1 MKRGWIAGRVP
12 GALLLA
18 LALSAS
24 PVSANDSAA
33 TLDAGGLVLVRDD
46 AIELASEDLR
56 IAIDR
61 IDVDYVFRNR
71 SKAQRTLRLAFPLP
85 PIDGAELSFSALS
98 LPVRGSAN
106 FVGFTV
112 KADGKAVEPA
122 LEERAFHGTQ
132 EITERLKRHGLPL
145 NPLRREELETAL
157 KRLPPADLKALHKAD
172 LLSDETADAGAQWRS
187 EAKFHW
193 EQTFPADAELRI
205 AHSYAPIAGNWFL
218 SPKEAAA
225 RDFRARY
232 CLDDAGLA
240 GIRRLAAAK
249 PEGYTRA
256 FEVPYIVTT
265 ARNWAGRIG
274 RFTLT
279 VDKARADA
287 LVSFCRQGVRKTG
300 PTTFVWEARDY
311 VPDSDLRVLIV
322 SNDPALLGDR

>member
-1 MKRGWIAGRVP
+1 MRRGWAAGAGL
-12 GALLLA
+12 GALILA

-24 PVSANDSAA
+24 PARANDSAA
-33 TLDAGGLVLVRDD
+33 TLDAGGLVLVHD
-46 AIELASEDLR
+46 AEIELAREDLR

-61 IDVDYVFRNR
+61 IDVDYTFRNR
-71 SKAQRTLRLAFPLP
+71 SKAPRTLRLAFPLP
-85 PIDGAELSFSALS
+85 PIDGADLSFSALS

-112 KADGKAVEPA
+112 KADGKRIEPA

-132 EITERLKRHGLPL
+132 EVTERLGRHGLPL
-145 NPLRREELETAL
+145 NPLRREELEQAL
-157 KRLPPADLKALHKAD
+157 KRLSPADLQALHGAG
-172 LLSDETADAGAQWRS
+172 LLSDATPDAGAQWRS

-193 EQTFPADAELRI
+193 EQIFPADAELRI
-205 AHSYAPIAGNWFL
+205 SHSYAPVAGNWFL
-218 SPKEAAA
+218 SPREAAT
-225 RDFRARY
+225 REVRARY

-240 GIRRLAAAK
+240 GIRRLAAAR

-279 VDKARADA
+279 VDKGRADA

-300 PTTFVWEARDY
+300 PTTFAWEARDY
-311 VPDSDLRVLIV
+311 VPDSDLRVLLV
-322 SNDPALLGDR
+322 SNDPAFLGDR

>member
-1 MKRGWIAGRVP
+1 MKRGWIAGTVP
-12 GALLLA
+12 GALILVL
-18 LALSAS
+18 AS
-24 PVSANDSAA
+24 PFSPVRANDSAA
-33 TLDAGGLVLVRDD
+33 TLDAGGLVLVRD
-46 AIELASEDLR
+46 AEIELASEDLR

-61 IDVDYVFRNR
+61 IGVDYVFRNR
-71 SKAQRTLRLAFPLP
+71 SKAPRTLRLAFPLP

-112 KADGKAVEPA
+112 KADGRTIEPA
-122 LEERAFHGTQ
+122 LEERAFHGT
-132 EITERLKRHGLPL
+132 EEVTELLTRHRLPL

-157 KRLPPADLKALHKAD
+157 KRLSPADLRALHKAD
-172 LLSDETADAGAQWRS
+172 LLSDATFDAGAQWRN

-193 EQTFPADAELRI
+193 EQVFPADAELRI
-205 AHSYAPIAGNWFL
+205 SHSYAPVAGNQFL
-218 SPKEAAA
+218 SPKDAAA

-279 VDKARADA
+279 VDKGSADA

-311 VPDSDLRVLIV
+311 VPDSDLRVLLV
-322 SNDPALLGDR
+322 SNDPAFLGDR

>member
-1 MKRGWIAGRVP
+1 MKRGWITGTVP
-12 GALLLA
+12 GALILA
-18 LALSAS
+18 LASVTL
-24 PVSANDSAA
+24 PVRANDSAA
-33 TLDAGGLVLVRDD
+33 TLDAGGLVLVRD
-46 AIELASEDLR
+46 AEIELASEDLR
-56 IAIDR
+56 IGIDR

-71 SKAQRTLRLAFPLP
+71 SKAPRTLRLAFPLP

-112 KADGKAVEPA
+112 KADGRTIEPA

-132 EITERLKRHGLPL
+132 EITERLKQQGLPL

-157 KRLPPADLKALHKAD
+157 KRLSPADLQALHNAD
-172 LLSDETADAGAQWRS
+172 LLSDATPDAGAQWRS

-193 EQTFPADAELRI
+193 EQVFPANAELRI

-218 SPKEAAA
+218 SPKDAAA

-232 CLDDAGLA
+232 CLDDAGLS

-279 VDKARADA
+279 VDKGRAEA

-311 VPDSDLRVLIV
+311 VPDSDLRVLLV
-322 SNDPALLGDR
+322 SNDPTFLGDR